1 LLRARLRDWNAVA
14 GCIPPDAGA
23 TASHLDITVLDCV
36 LLYKTLDFDEI
47 QTEQHVEFTQDALA
61 AYDLVRS
68 GEAVFAAF
76 VRPTPLATLLAVARS
91 GGRMPQKSTYFYPKI
106 PIGLLM
112 RDLLDEQE
120 G

>member
-1 LLRARLRDWNAVA
+1 
-14 GCIPPDAGA
+14 
-23 TASHLDITVLDCV
+23 VLDCV
-36 LLYKTLDFDEI
+36 LLYKTLDFDQH
-47 QTEQHVEFTQDALA
+47 QTEQHVEFTQDIEA
-61 AYDLVRS
+61 AYDMVRS

-76 VRPTPLATLLAVARS
+76 VRPTPLSTLLAVARS

-112 RDLLDEQE
+112 RDLLDEAESE